1 MVLPTLSIGFLLLTP
16 VPVLPE
22 SQALIY
28 VSPFARNTL
37 LTLLSLFN
45 SYSFFK
51 AHLCVTILGKISHCV
66 ICVSTYCVHIFIP
79 GFIYNLV
86 INMCS
91 QVCLLP
97 TLVHALPPDLREETT
112 AWHAM
117 RWNIKIWRHAPTP
130 VNWLQLP
137 RLLPWDGL
145 FLWVEPQGVLDSMVM
160 SAMGQEWKV
169 LALMTVLSNSGI
181 CAQ

>member
-1 MVLPTLSIGFLLLTP
+1 MVLPTLSTGFLFLIP

-37 LTLLSLFN
+37 LTLLSLCN
-45 SYSFFK
+45 SYSSFK

-66 ICVSTYCVHIFIP
+66 ICVSTYCVCIFIP
-79 GFIYNLV
+79 GFICNLG

-97 TLVHALPPDLREETT
+97 TLVCAQTWGQRQWLAMQWDEILRFDGMHQLQSIDCNCLACCPEMGCFSGLNPRES
-112 AWHAM
+112 WIH
-117 RWNIKIWRHAPTP
+117 
-130 VNWLQLP
+130 WLC
-137 RLLPWDGL
+137 LPWVRNEKY
-145 FLWVEPQGVLDSMVM
+145 WH
-160 SAMGQEWKV
+160 
-169 LALMTVLSNSGI
+169 
-181 CAQ
+181 